1 MGTPLKSACT
11 DLQHSAGS
19 WTVRQMQVDVHG
31 AAHARNSPVLMM
43 YDDSDRNYRG
53 FVNYLG
59 LALIPFQSF
68 SATPPSSRVH
78 GSASVRAP
86 STGDTASVKHNNIS
100 DRCGAFL
107 RRFFISLLLER
118 LTAWGPRGF
127 LASTT
132 PEMHV
137 HDSAQPGNRPSL
149 HTSEVVEQAE
159 APVAIKALE
168 HVQGPD
174 APSRL

>member
-1 MGTPLKSACT
+1 M
-11 DLQHSAGS
+11 
-19 WTVRQMQVDVHG
+19 V
-31 AAHARNSPVLMM
+31 AHR
-43 YDDSDRNYRG
+43 
-53 FVNYLG
+53 F
-59 LALIPFQSF
+59 
-68 SATPPSSRVH
+68 T
-78 GSASVRAP
+78 P
-86 STGDTASVKHNNIS
+86 STGDTASVKHNDIS

-107 RRFFISLLLER
+107 RQFFISLLLGH
-118 LTAWGPRGF
+118 LTGWGSRGF

-132 PEMHV
+132 PETHV

-168 HVQGPD
+168 HVQGSN